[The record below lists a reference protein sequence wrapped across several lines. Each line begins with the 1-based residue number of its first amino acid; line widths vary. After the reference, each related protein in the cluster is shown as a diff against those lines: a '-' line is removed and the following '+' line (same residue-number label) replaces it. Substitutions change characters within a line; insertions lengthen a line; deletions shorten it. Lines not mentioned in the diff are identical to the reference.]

1 MALSSEEAFWKEHQD
16 SLIRIR
22 SRLSDNDN
30 HRAVRRGSSLTQ
42 GRKAR
47 TTPKQSHPPYGKYR
61 QTPSPILPKV
71 NSPQPNTPPLRG
83 SKFDVVP
90 PVKSRQAA
98 TRSKPDYDSWGEDSD
113 DEEEKENDRY
123 RYKPR
128 PYPQQSPFM
137 FGAPLPV
144 YYPPP
149 PRGEGRRKKRQDR
162 RTPASKTYKDIY
174 QNRKSRASRNYGKS
188 KKQKRDTERYPLPLY
203 GSFMVPVPVAFQ
215 PVDGSKFKDVRS
227 YIRNNPRLMDVFAN
241 DLIKELLEE
250 EIIPDT
256 LVEALDE
263 FERLPYDYPAYL
275 PTLYAC
281 EDVMTD
287 GIKELLHD
295 IVKES
300 ASELAEDY
308 LEEKRLQHDPLDEFL
323 TSLLSDAVDLS
334 VRELVREAVVEM
346 AESHMLDTQATQIY
360 LGVFQDHLKEIM
372 PDVLNEVQFELIAEE
387 FIQEEVIA
395 PEVEEES
402 TSIAKETLK
411 HYDNKVARRE
421 FSEVFRKAGQQLA
434 DSMLVGYLMSV
445 IARQGKLHTQND
457 HNNKYLDNLIMNI
470 AMEQYFNVQKMRDK
484 TTQNRPLRK
493 LHEKAFIDV
502 SLDACLKQLTASL
515 DEDLADVDEYE
526 RGINDGTVQAIT
538 LSTR

>member
-1 MALSSEEAFWKEHQD
+1 
-16 SLIRIR
+16 
-22 SRLSDNDN
+22 
-30 HRAVRRGSSLTQ
+30 
-42 GRKAR
+42 
-47 TTPKQSHPPYGKYR
+47 
-61 QTPSPILPKV
+61 
-71 NSPQPNTPPLRG
+71 
-83 SKFDVVP
+83 
-90 PVKSRQAA
+90 
-98 TRSKPDYDSWGEDSD
+98 
-113 DEEEKENDRY
+113 
-123 RYKPR
+123 
-128 PYPQQSPFM
+128 
-137 FGAPLPV
+137 
-144 YYPPP
+144 
-149 PRGEGRRKKRQDR
+149 
-162 RTPASKTYKDIY
+162 
-174 QNRKSRASRNYGKS
+174 
-188 KKQKRDTERYPLPLY
+188 
-203 GSFMVPVPVAFQ
+203 
-215 PVDGSKFKDVRS
+215 
-227 YIRNNPRLMDVFAN
+227 
-241 DLIKELLEE
+241 
-250 EIIPDT
+250 
-256 LVEALDE
+256 
-263 FERLPYDYPAYL
+263 
-275 PTLYAC
+275 
-281 EDVMTD
+281 MTD

>member
-215 PVDGSKFKDVRS
+215 PVDGSKFK
-227 YIRNNPRLMDVFAN
+227 
-241 DLIKELLEE
+241 
-250 EIIPDT
+250 
-256 LVEALDE
+256 
-263 FERLPYDYPAYL
+263 PYDYPAYL